1 MSDGVPEKNL
11 SMINLQLDLAN
22 QERLEELAK
31 RQGRDVA
38 HLAAHII
45 EAYLDAGAWSH
56 DSAEQWAEASTALT
70 PEIFA
75 EENWTDGESAD
86 GPG

>member
-1 MSDGVPEKNL
+1 M
-11 SMINLQLDLAN
+11 SMITLKLDLAT
-22 QERLEELAK
+22 QERLEKLAK

-38 HLAAHII
+38 QLAAHII

-56 DSAEQWAEASTALT
+56 DSAEQWAESSTALA

-75 EENWTDGESAD
+75 EEHWTDGESAD

>member
-1 MSDGVPEKNL
+1 
-11 SMINLQLDLAN
+11 MITLQLDLAN

-31 RQGRDVA
+31 RQGRDVSQ
-38 HLAAHII
+38 LAAHII
-45 EAYLDAGAWSH
+45 EAYLDAQSWSH
-56 DSAEQWAEASTALT
+56 DSADEWAEASTALA

-75 EENWTDGESAD
+75 EENWREGESAH